1 VKEAMST
8 KWIAPIAVWLASE
21 ESAGVTGRVF
31 DVRGELLAISESW
44 HQGPKV
50 TNTLDPSGVGPLVEE
65 LMGKARPN
73 ADMLGLDRK

>member
-1 VKEAMST
+1 MST
-8 KWIAPIAVWLASE
+8 KWISPITVWLASE

-50 TNTLDPSGVGPLVEE
+50 TNVLDPSAVGPLVEE